1 MLEDNAKIQKMVEI
15 AKMYYEEDLTQ
26 NEIAKRI
33 GVSRPLVSKMLS
45 DAKEAGIVSIS
56 IKSPFA
62 TDEFLMEEIKK
73 IYNIQGGMVIPH
85 SDTDYLTDQVIL
97 NNVISY
103 IDTNLKNYKK
113 FGLGWGKTI
122 SDLVQKMDFSEKKMD
137 LEGYICPLVGN
148 ISMPTKEFHSN
159 ELVMMFSQMTKLK
172 PSYLFAPA
180 FLSSEQEETLFIN
193 IENYKN
199 IEKLWKKLDVVIL
212 GIGNHPSVPDL
223 ATASRFGDK
232 LHKEKA
238 IGNILSYYYD
248 KNGRFISGDN
258 DFSIKI
264 SLKDLKKVKQ
274 VIGICSSKTNK
285 EAVIGGLKTG
295 LITHL
300 IVDEALAKEIILR

>member
-26 NEIAKRI
+26 NEIARRI

-45 DAKEAGIVSIS
+45 DAKEAGIVTIS

-62 TDEFLMEEIKK
+62 TDELLMEDIKQL
-73 IYNIQGGMVIPH
+73 YNIEGGMVIPR

-103 IDTNLKNYKK
+103 IENNLKNCKK
-113 FGLGWGKTI
+113 FGLGWGKII
-122 SDLVQKMDFSEKKMD
+122 SDLVQKMEISEKKMELD
-137 LEGYICPLVGN
+137 GYVCPLVGN
-148 ISMPTKEFHSN
+148 IAMPTKDFHSN
-159 ELVMMFSQMTKLK
+159 ELVMVFSQMTKLK

-180 FLSSEQEETLFIN
+180 FLDSEQEKSMFVN
-193 IENYKN
+193 IENYKS
-199 IEKLWKKLDVVIL
+199 IEKLWKKLDVVLL
-212 GIGNHPSVPDL
+212 GVGNHPSVPDL

-238 IGNILSYYYD
+238 VGNILSYYYD
-248 KNGRFISGDN
+248 KKGKVIEGDN
-258 DFSIKI
+258 DFSIEI
-264 SLKDLKKVKQ
+264 PLEDLRKVKQ
-274 VIGICSSKTNK
+274 VIGICSSKTSRD
-285 EAVIGGLKTG
+285 AVIGALKTG

-300 IVDEALAKEIILR
+300 IIDEVKAKEIIS